1 MYFVG
6 LPAFVT
12 ATCASHW
19 VWSEEEAIKSFNLPV
34 ERPAKSSSWCKGHEN
49 VFPTMGL
56 VVKYLYLHTVW
67 WKNCQVIPCET
78 THPAVGNSK
87 LQSNYELWPVVRAW
101 LVPLPNFD
109 GVIKQITVKTREMD
123 VTRTH
128 FDVNGPWKP
137 WKVPHKKN
145 HRENAWN
152 GREKTTFWRERT
164 VKTVKAQICSFQQ
177 LFGWTDL

>member
-1 MYFVG
+1 M
-6 LPAFVT
+6 
-12 ATCASHW
+12 
-19 VWSEEEAIKSFNLPV
+19 

-101 LVPLPNFD
+101 LVPLPNVD

-123 VTRTH
+123 VKRTHFDVSGPWKPWKVPHKKKITVKMREMDVKIPH

-137 WKVPHKKN
+137 WKLKSVVFN
-145 HRENAWN
+145 NFL
-152 GREKTTFWRERT
+152 GG
-164 VKTVKAQICSFQQ
+164 QISKSGVSEAS
-177 LFGWTDL
+177 LMHHHLS

>member
-34 ERPAKSSSWCKGHEN
+34 ERSAKSSSWCKGHEN

-123 VTRTH
+123 VKRTH

-137 WKVPHKKN
+137 WKLKSVVFN
-145 HRENAWN
+145 NFL
-152 GREKTTFWRERT
+152 GG
-164 VKTVKAQICSFQQ
+164 QISKSGVSEAS
-177 LFGWTDL
+177 LMHHHLS